1 MLFHFSL
8 DIISY
13 SMSSYTAKM
22 NRLKLNVVHDHPKN
36 ISGGGGSISVMAR
49 KVATNKS
56 GSVNDSSLGPRVLN
70 NFSLMKRRTGCCVGT
85 VKDSEYIVD
94 AGDRTLSLGDKLFNS
109 CGTNKCSPVN
119 PYVGKSYGCGETC
132 GTVKKV
138 AVAQDYNERIR
149 RLKSGQQ

>member
-13 SMSSYTAKM
+13 LMSSYTAKM
-22 NRLKLNVVHDHPKN
+22 NRLKQNVVHDHPKK
-36 ISGGGGSISVMAR
+36 ISGGGGSMTVMAR
-49 KVATNKS
+49 KVAANKS
-56 GSVNDSSLGPRVLN
+56 GSANDSSLGPRILS
-70 NFSLMKRRTGCCVGT
+70 NFSLMKRRTGCCAEI
-85 VKDSEYIVD
+85 VKDSEYVVD

-109 CGTNKCSPVN
+109 CGTNEQKCAPVN
-119 PYVGKSYGCGETC
+119 PYVGKSYGG
-132 GTVKKV
+132 GQTVKKV